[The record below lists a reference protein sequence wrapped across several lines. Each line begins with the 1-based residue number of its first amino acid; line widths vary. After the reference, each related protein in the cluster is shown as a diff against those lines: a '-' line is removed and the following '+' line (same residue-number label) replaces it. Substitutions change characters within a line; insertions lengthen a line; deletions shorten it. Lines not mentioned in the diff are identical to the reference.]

1 MKTEKQKTLQ
11 ITLGVLNFE
20 LDGDTFI
27 VTSNVTSNVKNE
39 HWEIGKIIPRK
50 KVIRPASGE
59 SYFWVQHSD
68 MALSKN
74 TLHTITEFINKVCV
88 FMEG

>member
-1 MKTEKQKTLQ
+1 MKTTKTLQ

-20 LDGDTFI
+20 LEGDTFI
-27 VTSNVTSNVKNE
+27 VTSNVIKNE
-39 HWEIGKIIPRK
+39 CWKIGKIVPRK

-59 SYFWVQHSD
+59 NYFWVQQSD
-68 MALSKN
+68 MGLSKN